1 MTTKIIEENKIIAI
15 CRRIYGEQLE
25 NLAKALN
32 EGGVKLIEV
41 TFDQADPAHLE
52 KTGEAIR
59 MITEATSGEV
69 LPGAGTVMTLEQLRA
84 AAAAGA
90 KYIISPN
97 TDEEIIKETKR
108 LGLVSI
114 PGAMTPSEI
123 SNAHKWGADFVK
135 LFPTGELG
143 LSYVKAIRA
152 PISHVKLVATGG
164 INEENLRAYL
174 DAGMSGAGISGRLG
188 EELPAIC
195 MDACI
200 AAKKKGVTVFCDL
213 NFRKKLWSEEKA
225 QTVMCALMPYV
236 DVVLGNEEDSEK
248 VLGIKPVRSDVV
260 SGELSREDYK
270 SVAEEICG
278 RFGCR
283 RVAFSLRKSISANDN
298 VWSGMLYEN
307 GNAEFSRSYNMHIVD
322 RMGGG
327 DSFGAGIIYATLEGM
342 NTADSIE
349 FATASSCL
357 KHSIELDF
365 NLSTLEDVHQ
375 LLSGDGSGRIQ
386 R

>member
-1 MTTKIIEENKIIAI
+1 MTKKVVGF
-15 CRRIYGEQLE
+15 GEILLRLSPP
-25 NLAKALN
+25 NYL
-32 EGGVKLIEV
+32 KLIQTDTLSANYTGAEANSLVSLSRFGYDTELVTKLPKNEV
-41 TFDQADPAHLE
+41 AECAVATLKKYDVG
-52 KTGEAIR
+52 TGRIVY
-59 MITEATSGEV
+59 G
-69 LPGAGTVMTLEQLRA
+69 G
-84 AAAAGA
+84 
-90 KYIISPN
+90 
-97 TDEEIIKETKR
+97 DR
-108 LGLVSI
+108 LGTYYSEKGASQRPSKVIYDRKYSSI
-114 PGAMTPSEI
+114 SMAQRSDFDWDAI
-123 SNAHKWGADFVK
+123 LDGADAL
-135 LFPTGELG
+135 LFTGIT
-143 LSYVKAIRA
+143 AA
-152 PISHVKLVATGG
+152 
-164 INEENLRAYL
+164 
-174 DAGMSGAGISGRLG
+174 LG

>member
-1 MTTKIIEENKIIAI
+1 MTTKFIEENKIIAI

-174 DAGMSGAGISGRLG
+174 DAGMSGAGISGRLT
-188 EELPAIC
+188 E
-195 MDACI
+195 
-200 AAKKKGVTVFCDL
+200 
-213 NFRKKLWSEEKA
+213 KKLIDSGNFAEIKRRAAVFAAIAKGEK
-225 QTVMCALMPYV
+225 
-236 DVVLGNEEDSEK
+236 
-248 VLGIKPVRSDVV
+248 
-260 SGELSREDYK
+260 
-270 SVAEEICG
+270 
-278 RFGCR
+278 
-283 RVAFSLRKSISANDN
+283 
-298 VWSGMLYEN
+298 
-307 GNAEFSRSYNMHIVD
+307 
-322 RMGGG
+322 
-327 DSFGAGIIYATLEGM
+327 
-342 NTADSIE
+342 
-349 FATASSCL
+349 
-357 KHSIELDF
+357 
-365 NLSTLEDVHQ
+365 
-375 LLSGDGSGRIQ
+375 
-386 R
+386 